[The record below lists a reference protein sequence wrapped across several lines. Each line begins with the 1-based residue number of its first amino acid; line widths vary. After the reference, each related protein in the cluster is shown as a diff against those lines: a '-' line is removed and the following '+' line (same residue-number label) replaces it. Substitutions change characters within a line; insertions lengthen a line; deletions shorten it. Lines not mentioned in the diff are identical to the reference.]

1 MEKYNQQLNRKKLV
15 QTMLASTVLASM
27 LIGCVPINQSA
38 RTSSSITSQSYTTQS
53 SIQSESVNSSITNVS
68 ENPTVPSSSETV
80 ITSEVP
86 TETIEPYSDIK
97 WEPICEEGFSNYML
111 YNYNI
116 DLISYIRFYG
126 FDSFLNDNFT
136 DYVNQRFNTNY
147 EHVPFEITK
156 TYFKYII
163 KQVNYLA
170 ESCDYDN
177 DMLYE
182 SAYSWIGFIYDIPDN
197 YFVDYNVY
205 MNLYKNN
212 IVFGS
217 HIPSNIVNPNH
228 DTDQEIISQLPNR
241 SSIEYNQFFTLLYW
255 EASDY
260 SMNME
265 DMDPEKKELITSAI
279 STAFQEKGLELYP
292 VYGQNISYDLLIYLF
307 PEHKEEIDEVTA
319 QLQAEQASQES
330 QVETAETTRSH

>member
-1 MEKYNQQLNRKKLV
+1 MKK
-15 QTMLASTVLASM
+15 ANVLISITLIVSM
-27 LIGCVPINQSA
+27 LTGC
-38 RTSSSITSQSYTTQS
+38 TSNTQPSDTT
-53 SIQSESVNSSITNVS
+53 VA
-68 ENPTVPSSSETV
+68 PTTVET
-80 ITSEVP
+80 TTLETT
-86 TETIEPYSDIK
+86 TETTTEATTTETTEPYSDIK
-97 WEPICEEGFSNYML
+97 WEPIYEEGFSNYML
-111 YNYNI
+111 YNYDI

-170 ESCDYDN
+170 ESCDCDN
-177 DMLYE
+177 DSLYRYT
-182 SAYSWIGFIYDIPDN
+182 YSSTSFIYDMPDN

-212 IVFGS
+212 IVFGNP
-217 HIPSNIVNPNH
+217 IPSNIVNPNH

-241 SSIEYNQFFTLLYW
+241 SSIEFNQFFTLLYW

-265 DMDPEKKELITSAI
+265 DMDPEKKDLIITAM
-279 STAFQEKGLELYP
+279 STAFEEKGLELYP
-292 VYGQNISYDLLIYLF
+292 VYGQYISYDLLVYLF

-319 QLQAEQASQES
+319 ELNQSAVPV
-330 QVETAETTRSH
+330 VEET